1 MLGLK
6 IFVRVQT
13 LRRRPFVPSHNFCHP
28 GLQTIL
34 FKVAVPAITFLQ
46 MSCLVGTTFLP
57 PCVPDTRQLVRVIQV
72 VGRISLDA
80 LLSENKIAINLFR
93 KSCHTGDTYTD
104 KWLQRNK
111 NSVCFWPNS
120 EKRFITQMH
129 NQQLTLTE

>member
-34 FKVAVPAITFLQ
+34 FKVAVPAITFVQ

-80 LLSENKIAINLFR
+80 MHSENKIAINLFR
-93 KSCHTGDTYTD
+93 KSCHAGDTYTY

-111 NSVCFWPNS
+111 NSVWFWPNS
-120 EKRFITQMH
+120 RKRFITQMH
-129 NQQLTLTE
+129 NQQMTLTE